1 MENWFERPIKGGDF
15 MASPLM
21 LDGWVAFNEH
31 KWGVKAKRRTFLGGS
46 SELPRADALFYENH
60 KGKFVF
66 PSLNPYMAIHFES
79 TGRQPTRHGTQ
90 EWLNVAE
97 HIVDEMKEFGVEHEY
112 PLPPGIID
120 ARPWTWAGTRVNV
133 KYTLLV
139 DFPYDVSTSSK
150 RVRRA
155 EKNGYRVERTLNMS
169 DVFGCL
175 QETAARKGFEQP
187 LSPEDLKIAA
197 NLLGEEHF
205 RGYVCY
211 DASGTPA
218 SAMIMLHQPGEWAL
232 AWVMG
237 TREEHLSSGAAQYL
251 YRESFADLYQAGAR
265 GLDLVGANIRGVA
278 DAKMEWN
285 PQLVPYFVVGPT
297 TMIAQTKLKISNL
310 GSHLGRTMNLGL
322 IK

>member
-1 MENWFERPIKGGDF
+1 
-15 MASPLM
+15 M
-21 LDGWVAFNEH
+21 LDGWIEFNEY
-31 KWGVKAKRRTFLGGS
+31 KWGVKAKRKEFLGGS
-46 SELPRADALFYENH
+46 SGLPRVDAVFYENH
-60 KGKFVF
+60 KGRLVF
-66 PSLNPYMAIHFES
+66 PSLNPYMAINFES
-79 TGRQPTRHGTQ
+79 TGRQPIRHRTL
-90 EWLNVAE
+90 EWLNVADRV
-97 HIVDEMKEFGVEHEY
+97 VDEMKQCGVAHEY

-139 DFPYDVSTSSK
+139 NFPYDISNSSK
-150 RVRRA
+150 RVLRA
-155 EKNGYRVERTLNMS
+155 EKSGYRAYRTTNMA
-169 DVFGCL
+169 DIFVCL

-187 LSPEDLKIAA
+187 LSLEDLKVAA
-197 NLLGEEHF
+197 NLVGEEHF

-211 DASGTPA
+211 DPSGTPA

-237 TREEHLSSGAAQYL
+237 TPSTHLSSGAAQYL
-251 YRESFADLYQAGAR
+251 YRETFADLYQAGAC

-297 TMIAQTKLKISNL
+297 TMISQTKLKIS
-310 GSHLGRTMNLGL
+310 HLGRSLNL
-322 IK
+322 